1 MMPKFEPVRWYAI
14 VAAALSIVAYYI
26 EIPEELFAALAAA
39 VLVGGGEVV
48 RSQVTTT
55 AKLSDVADHDDEVVG
70 DAYESDA

>member
-48 RSQVTTT
+48 RSQV
-55 AKLSDVADHDDEVVG
+55 APAARFEDVADHDDEVVG
-70 DAYESDA
+70 DAYDADA